1 MFLEVVVHVF
11 DSGTCRAC
19 VCVPTLPRIYIYVYI
34 IYIYIAKNMI
44 KVGGPLS
51 VVKVF
56 TQ

>member
-19 VCVPTLPRIYIYVYI
+19 VCVPTLPRVYIYV
-34 IYIYIAKNMI
+34 YIYIAKNMI